1 MAAVLQ
7 ENPMRTAAYAA
18 AFIILAIVYVAR
30 IGSFATFGEATYAL
44 SIIIAVAIALAAGAL
59 ALQRFRAE
67 QRDAFLL
74 ISAGLWVT
82 AALHLYH
89 FAAYTG
95 FFGAADS
102 PLTAAS
108 VLRGALLPTLFFS
121 LFLGLSLLA
130 SRQDRPSTA
139 QPGGIYFAAA
149 TLAFIVTVASLVFPF
164 PPSND
169 VVWVLGQP
177 FVPLAA
183 QPELLLAAALTL
195 VGMAGVLRSGRWR
208 TEPFARW
215 LLFAFIVTLI
225 ALARFPVLNAWQL
238 EELLLLAQ
246 GLTLASYLCVIAGI
260 YWKATGRAAATAGV
274 AEAVRPVAAEASLAP
289 GTADEGTR
297 SRSGTRLAR
306 PASQPSRAAQRHRGA
321 IGRHAQ

>member
-1 MAAVLQ
+1 MAAVFK

-102 PLTAAS
+102 TANCS
-108 VLRGALLPTLFFS
+108 LRTAGRAPSHALL
-121 LFLGLSLLA
+121 
-130 SRQDRPSTA
+130 
-139 QPGGIYFAAA
+139 
-149 TLAFIVTVASLVFPF
+149 
-164 PPSND
+164 
-169 VVWVLGQP
+169 
-177 FVPLAA
+177 
-183 QPELLLAAALTL
+183 
-195 VGMAGVLRSGRWR
+195 
-208 TEPFARW
+208 
-215 LLFAFIVTLI
+215 
-225 ALARFPVLNAWQL
+225 
-238 EELLLLAQ
+238 
-246 GLTLASYLCVIAGI
+246 
-260 YWKATGRAAATAGV
+260 
-274 AEAVRPVAAEASLAP
+274 
-289 GTADEGTR
+289 
-297 SRSGTRLAR
+297 
-306 PASQPSRAAQRHRGA
+306 
-321 IGRHAQ
+321 